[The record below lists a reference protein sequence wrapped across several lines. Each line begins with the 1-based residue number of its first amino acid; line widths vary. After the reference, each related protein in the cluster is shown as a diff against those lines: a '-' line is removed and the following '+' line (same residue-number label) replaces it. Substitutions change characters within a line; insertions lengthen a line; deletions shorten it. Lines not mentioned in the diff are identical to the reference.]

1 MASCIPFQL
10 NCSSLKKKPSAS
22 ENLYHSKSTLS
33 SAFMNKIQPFMM
45 GKMEQVIPMQI
56 DVSKTFKYTSD
67 KVLDF
72 LVDSMF
78 EFVDQEYLP
87 SQSNFRPVDELG
99 GVVAVTS
106 SIRGK
111 IPDDFPE
118 GVYIRNGP
126 NPLFGGFKSTRS
138 VFGRSSHIW
147 VEGEGMLH
155 ALYFSRDGDVSDGGW
170 TVRYNN
176 RHVETETFKLEKQRN
191 KPSFLPAIGGDSPA
205 ILAAYLLNL
214 LRFGK
219 VNKYY
224 SNTNVFEHS
233 GKFYSVAENHIPQ
246 EIDIIT
252 LETLGNWDFSGAWN
266 RPFTSHSKRAPG
278 SEELVIHGFDAVKP
292 YMEIGIIS
300 ADGKE
305 LIHKV
310 DLKLSRSSFFH
321 ELGITERYNV
331 LMDFPLTFDIN
342 RLVNGGPLLE
352 YNHEEYARIGVMPRY
367 GNADSIRWFKVEPNC
382 TFHIINCFED
392 GDEVVVWGCKALDSI
407 IPGPDMASTQFGWL
421 PRKFQPISP
430 SKENDH
436 GTISSVD
443 DGNLLSHAYEWRLN
457 MQSGEVSERYLTG
470 KRFCMDFPMINGA
483 FSGRSEGQLEE
494 AIKVET
500 HMFEENSFC
509 TGASFVP
516 KQRGLEEDDGWII
529 TFVHNEDTNISQ
541 NRPIPSAP
549 VHEIVLQ
556 SIASHLVVADLGHE
570 HRRAGRY
577 VLSVS
582 GCAIQIAIH
591 SGRVNSVKLTKKVT
605 EQVKKG
611 ITLSVT
617 TSAAPQLKV
626 NINKQKKE
634 TFQILKPELDVDP
647 EKNPHFDPDM
657 SRLITHRRS
666 VTNEPPALSASTA
679 PSMSAPLIEEPTP
692 LTEATLMPE
701 PSNHTSSAS
710 RVEGEASQPIKKNT
724 RGLSRMLK
732 EAQSVRLTSSR
743 IKIEYNPR
751 HHGTTTSQQHNSV
764 ASSCGVVIKQNC
776 PMKWESWAK
785 IPKGTKKLVN
795 FDLEDISPEAMAYLE
810 ETLATWYKHWK
821 NYLHTHFK
829 LSDDPEFAHLHGCP
843 TELQD
848 QQEDWEWLC
857 KHFTDPKFV
866 KKSIAGKIA
875 RDSKTLLHH
884 SGSKPFPYRLK
895 ARRQEGSKFPEIDM
909 FEDVYVRPGN
919 ETAKQLHLPP
929 ETPIEDVT
937 VPEDASFQI
946 LTNVMDQN
954 FGRRHGKDVWCMGK
968 TRVRETG
975 ASSSGLNT
983 AEVSAL
989 KEEET
994 TLKGQLAVQNEQMR
1008 ALDKQMRAQEEQI
1021 RAQGEQIRA
1030 HGEEMKT
1037 YLGRVRDLVRAIQMS
1052 SLQISLLVPDLATPS
1067 TSEPLRPADT

>member
-10 NCSSLKKKPSAS
+10 NCCSLKKKPSAS
-22 ENLYHSKSTLS
+22 ENLYHLKSTLS

-56 DVSKTFKYTSD
+56 DVSKTFKNTSD

-78 EFVDQEYLP
+78 EFVDQDYLP

-342 RLVNGGPLLE
+342 RLVNGGPLLD

-367 GNADSIRWFKVEPNC
+367 GDADSIRWFKVEPNC

-392 GDEVVVWGCKALDSI
+392 GDEVVVWGCKALASI

-421 PRKFQPISP
+421 PRKFKPTSP

-443 DGNLLSHAYEWRLN
+443 DGNLFSHAYEWRLN

-470 KRFCMDFPMINGA
+470 KRFCMDFPMINVA
-483 FSGRSEGQLEE
+483 FSGVKNRYGYAQLVDSIVSSASGMLKYNGLAKLHFEEPADVSLRSEGQLEE

-500 HMFEENSFC
+500 HMFEENNFC

-516 KQRGLEEDDGWII
+516 KHGGFEEDDGWLI

-541 NRPIPSAP
+541 YHTIGLRN
-549 VHEIVLQ
+549 
-556 SIASHLVVADLGHE
+556 
-570 HRRAGRY
+570 
-577 VLSVS
+577 
-582 GCAIQIAIH
+582 
-591 SGRVNSVKLTKKVT
+591 LT
-605 EQVKKG
+605 ED
-611 ITLSVT
+611 
-617 TSAAPQLKV
+617 LKV
-626 NINKQKKE
+626 KFKFLSSNI
-634 TFQILKPELDVDP
+634 
-647 EKNPHFDPDM
+647 
-657 SRLITHRRS
+657 R
-666 VTNEPPALSASTA
+666 
-679 PSMSAPLIEEPTP
+679 
-692 LTEATLMPE
+692 
-701 PSNHTSSAS
+701 
-710 RVEGEASQPIKKNT
+710 
-724 RGLSRMLK
+724 
-732 EAQSVRLTSSR
+732 
-743 IKIEYNPR
+743 
-751 HHGTTTSQQHNSV
+751 
-764 ASSCGVVIKQNC
+764 
-776 PMKWESWAK
+776 
-785 IPKGTKKLVN
+785 
-795 FDLEDISPEAMAYLE
+795 YL
-810 ETLATWYKHWK
+810 
-821 NYLHTHFK
+821 
-829 LSDDPEFAHLHGCP
+829 
-843 TELQD
+843 
-848 QQEDWEWLC
+848 
-857 KHFTDPKFV
+857 
-866 KKSIAGKIA
+866 
-875 RDSKTLLHH
+875 
-884 SGSKPFPYRLK
+884 
-895 ARRQEGSKFPEIDM
+895 
-909 FEDVYVRPGN
+909 
-919 ETAKQLHLPP
+919 
-929 ETPIEDVT
+929 
-937 VPEDASFQI
+937 
-946 LTNVMDQN
+946 
-954 FGRRHGKDVWCMGK
+954 
-968 TRVRETG
+968 
-975 ASSSGLNT
+975 
-983 AEVSAL
+983 
-989 KEEET
+989 
-994 TLKGQLAVQNEQMR
+994 
-1008 ALDKQMRAQEEQI
+1008 
-1021 RAQGEQIRA
+1021 
-1030 HGEEMKT
+1030 
-1037 YLGRVRDLVRAIQMS
+1037 
-1052 SLQISLLVPDLATPS
+1052 
-1067 TSEPLRPADT
+1067 